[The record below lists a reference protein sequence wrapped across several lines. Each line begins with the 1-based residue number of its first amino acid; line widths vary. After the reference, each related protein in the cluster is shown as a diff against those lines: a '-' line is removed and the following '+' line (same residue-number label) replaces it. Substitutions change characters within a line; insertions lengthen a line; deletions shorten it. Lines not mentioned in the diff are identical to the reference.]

1 MKFNRTINQKEM
13 NVTTIDGFEYSLSS
27 SFVSISPVLQML
39 QTHLTKYKDPTEL
52 PVTLQTL
59 LHAVRFYDLCYAK
72 GHNIP
77 NQPIQDTTVFFS
89 ELVSHQ
95 EYEFVNSLDI
105 KKEDVKNLFE
115 FADSIDFEMLRR
127 LMAKTIAFKIKQ
139 CKHVEDIRKHFGFK
153 NDFDPEEFAI
163 VEEESKC
170 LH

>member
-1 MKFNRTINQKEM
+1 M

-39 QTHLTKYKDPTEL
+39 QTHLTMYKDLTEL

-72 GHNIP
+72 GHKNDIP
-77 NQPIQDTTVFFS
+77 KHPIQDTTVFFS
-89 ELVSHQ
+89 ELVSNQ

-105 KKEDVKNLFE
+105 KKDVKNLFE
-115 FADSIDFEMLRR
+115 FADYIDFGMLRR

-139 CKHVEDIRKHFGFK
+139 CKHVEDIRKYFGFI